1 MASASAPKAGIPRI
15 TIPFAQATSRYGI
28 YVAEVMRQLANAR
41 AKTAEGK
48 QAKDFTWSI
57 DYDQGSDPPV
67 VSDEESFVEH
77 LQRSSQVYLV
87 ARGHHWKGWAVL
99 EETPQMVRVKF
110 EERARLVCGM
120 RNKES
125 DDLDGYDTLLSHK
138 PAETTNQ
145 DLMDVFNDWM
155 KTRPYADKHLV
166 RIIEV
171 GLNEL
176 FESYRKSGL
185 VSATIVPIKN

>member
-15 TIPFAQATSRYGI
+15 AIPFAQAVSRYGV

-67 VSDEESFVEH
+67 VSDEDSFVEH
-77 LQRSSQVYLV
+77 LQRNSQVYLV

-99 EETPQMVRVKF
+99 EETPQVVRVKF

-125 DDLDGYDTLLSHK
+125 DDFDAVESIPK
-138 PAETTNQ
+138 PSETTNQ

-155 KTRPYADKHLV
+155 KTRPYADKHLARV
-166 RIIEV
+166 IEV

-176 FESYRKSGL
+176 FESNRKL
-185 VSATIVPIKN
+185 QANAATMVPINR